1 MGNKPVNRM
10 LKLKDRPMGAVS
22 SENFE
27 LFEEEVLDIWNG
39 KKMEEFRSRVNTNKN
54 MNEECKT
61 CSYCKIKSPKI
72 KEGNVKNWYRNA

>member
-27 LFEEEVLDIWNG
+27 LFEEEVLDI
-39 KKMEEFRSRVNTNKN
+39 EEEIGRASCRERV
-54 MNEECKT
+54 
-61 CSYCKIKSPKI
+61 
-72 KEGNVKNWYRNA
+72 